1 MILQKIVPKFYKNES
16 KVCPTFYFL
25 QPILQNM
32 IKIAPGGE
40 NKDSSRRGEGEN
52 TDGSRGKGESCR
64 GGIKIW
70 GERVDGLL

>member
-32 IKIAPGGE
+32 IKIAPEVRIKITSEG
-40 NKDSSRRGEGEN
+40 RGE
-52 TDGSRGKGESCR
+52 DKESCR
-64 GGIKIW
+64 GGIKIC
-70 GERVDGLL
+70 GEGVDGLL